1 MLPSEQTCCMCSRSD
16 TVPTGDLAGSQKLGF
31 FFFFVHI
38 DNQRPSLSRWPE
50 VTNRHVTE
58 DPSYLAP
65 TQASDCTR
73 ERGREWRRGIS
84 PTLSFACFLLLISGF
99 FSALPLLLTVLLLL
113 HNCQRRRAM
122 TNRSPCWLT
131 DLLSAEPLNI
141 GCSSKRPHLNPLL
154 PIVSMYSDLNRKAPV
169 LQLTPTK

>member
-1 MLPSEQTCCMCSRSD
+1 MEA
-16 TVPTGDLAGSQKLGF
+16 GDLPHPPLCLLPAF
-31 FFFFVHI
+31 
-38 DNQRPSLSRWPE
+38 DQR
-50 VTNRHVTE
+50 
-58 DPSYLAP
+58 
-65 TQASDCTR
+65 
-73 ERGREWRRGIS
+73 
-84 PTLSFACFLLLISGF
+84 F

-122 TNRSPCWLT
+122 TNRSPCWLI

-154 PIVSMYSDLNRKAPV
+154 PIVSVYSDLNRKAPG